1 MVSPLREKD
10 KLNNHW
16 FLTGSPM
23 STVES
28 HRMIGTK
35 GTVHRKKCKPKCAFL
50 INADNF
56 ITVVEDSLEWSK
68 YL

>member
-23 STVES
+23 TPVES

-35 GTVHRKKCKPKCAFL
+35 EQFTVKNANQSVHFL
-50 INADNF
+50 SMLTI
-56 ITVVEDSLEWSK
+56 L
-68 YL
+68 